1 MDKSR
6 TYQELE
12 ASFRRHYSAAQEARE
27 RKDYY
32 NLVTHLR
39 QAAQCQLDMLECC
52 PPDQKGVIL
61 ERGRDL
67 MEKAKAFEGL
77 HPECFGNT
85 NRSGES
91 RDGAPQ
97 FEVVEK
103 TNTSFNDV
111 VGCEDIKEYVRK
123 DLVKRFMERY
133 RVVFSEG
140 RGGKPGRGMLLFGL
154 PGTGKTMIGRAM
166 ATELGCPFL
175 YVRASDLKSRYYG
188 QTEENVQRLYEE
200 AAGHC
205 KNGGCTVLF
214 IDEAETLLADR
225 SGNLQSF
232 EASAVNQF
240 LAVMD
245 GFEKEKMKNVIT
257 VICTNYPDKLDA
269 AVLRPGRLGRWF
281 RVDLPDRTLRRKL
294 IRQQFA
300 KGYTVDRD
308 ALDLAVEKTRGYNG
322 SDVVDLCDRIKL
334 TLSGNGMDAVDQGK
348 SEQEV
353 IGISSHVNRDTV
365 KAILKT
371 TNSSVS
377 QRSVE
382 ELARF
387 EKNYN
392 FSSPN
397 GSVTEFMQNLT

>member
-1 MDKSR
+1 MDKNR
-6 TYQELE
+6 KYQELE
-12 ASFRRHYSAAQEARE
+12 ASFHRHYSAAQEALE
-27 RKDYY
+27 KKDFYTVVGS
-32 NLVTHLR
+32 LK
-39 QAAQCQLDMLECC
+39 QASRCQLEMLDFC
-52 PPDQKGVIL
+52 PTDQKGVIMERGQDLMAKAKEL
-61 ERGRDL
+61 ER
-67 MEKAKAFEGL
+67 L

-85 NRSGES
+85 HRAD
-91 RDGAPQ
+91 DGKEGDLR

-103 TNTSFNDV
+103 TNTSFDDV
-111 VGCEDIKEYVRK
+111 VGCEDIKEYVRR
-123 DLVKRFMERY
+123 DLVKRFMDRY

-166 ATELGCPFL
+166 ATELNCPFI
-175 YVRASDLKSRYYG
+175 YVRASDLKSRFYG

-200 AAGHC
+200 AARHC
-205 KNGGCTVLF
+205 KNGGCTVLL

-245 GFEKEKMKNVIT
+245 GFEKEKMQNVVT

-281 RVDLPDRTLRRKL
+281 RVDLPDRTLRRRL
-294 IRQQFA
+294 IRLQFA

-308 ALDLAVEKTRGYNG
+308 ALDLAVEKTKGYNG

-334 TLSGNGMDAVDQGK
+334 LLSGNGMDAVDQGRP
-348 SEQEV
+348 EREV
-353 IGISSHVNRDTV
+353 VGLASHVTRDTV
-365 KAILKT
+365 KEILKSS
-371 TNSSVS
+371 NSSVS
-377 QRSVE
+377 QRSVD

-392 FSSPN
+392 FTSPN
-397 GSVTEFMQNLT
+397 GSVAEFMKNLT